1 MAALR
6 EVPPSHPPADG
17 PPAPEAAPPG
27 TDAAPV
33 GRAGRNLPVA
43 LGVGLGLG
51 GLVLVTLYA
60 FKPAFLVV
68 GVVAISVGMWELV
81 RALRIKQMYAP
92 FPPLAAGVVA
102 ILVLGYTNGIEAMTV
117 AMLLTAVATVVWRL
131 AEGV

>member
-17 PPAPEAAPPG
+17 TPAPEAAPTGP
-27 TDAAPV
+27 AAPAAAV

-51 GLVLVTLYA
+51 ALILVTLYT

-68 GVVAISVGMWELV
+68 VVLAILGGMWELV
-81 RALRIKQMYAP
+81 RALRLREMHAP
-92 FPPLAAGVVA
+92 FLPLAAGVVA
-102 ILVLGYTNGIEAMTV
+102 ILVLGYTNGLEAIP
-117 AMLLTAVATVVWRL
+117 WQQ
-131 AEGV
+131 